1 MNLKEFKDR
10 EKELT
15 DSLKLEIESQTKIL
29 QSLEN
34 AKATIHQLKG
44 ALDENNRIIVQLE
57 QEEIPVKDPKA
68 EVGPD

>member
-15 DSLKLEIESQTKIL
+15 DSLKLEIESQNKQL
-29 QSLEN
+29 QALEN
-34 AKATIHQLKG
+34 TKAAIHQLKG

-57 QEEIPVKDPKA
+57 QEEIPVKDPEPELA
-68 EVGPD
+68 D

>member
-10 EKELT
+10 EKELQ
-15 DSLKLEIESQTKIL
+15 DSLKLELENQNKIL

-44 ALDENNRIIVQLE
+44 ALDENNRIIIQLE
-57 QEEIPVKDPKA
+57 QEEIPVKDP
-68 EVGPD
+68 EPELSPD